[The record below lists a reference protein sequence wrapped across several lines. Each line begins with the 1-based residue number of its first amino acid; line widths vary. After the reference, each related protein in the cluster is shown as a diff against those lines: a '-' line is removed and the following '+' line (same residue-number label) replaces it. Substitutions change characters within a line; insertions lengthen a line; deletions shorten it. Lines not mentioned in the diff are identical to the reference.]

1 MLGLQEDLESSTLK
15 LNYEKDNDGD
25 LKEKLSQECARRT
38 VSIFSIFFNFLN

>member
-15 LNYEKDNDGD
+15 LHDEKEKVAD
-25 LKEKLSQECARRT
+25 LQEKLSQECARRT